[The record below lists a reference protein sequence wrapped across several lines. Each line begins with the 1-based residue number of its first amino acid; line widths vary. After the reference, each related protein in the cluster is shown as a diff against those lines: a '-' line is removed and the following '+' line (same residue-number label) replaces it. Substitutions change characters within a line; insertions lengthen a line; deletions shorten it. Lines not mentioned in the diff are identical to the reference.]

1 MKRGIEMKKTQ
12 NEQILRYLKTHK
24 RGITPL
30 KALELCGCM
39 RLSGRI
45 FELRDM
51 GYEISSEIIAVKN
64 KDGDV
69 CHVANYKL
77 VE

>member
-1 MKRGIEMKKTQ
+1 MYMKARQ
-12 NEQILRYLKTHK
+12 VDLILKYLKTHK
-24 RGITPL
+24 KGITPMI
-30 KALELCGCM
+30 ALEKFGCM

-51 GYEISSEIIAVKN
+51 GYEISSEITAVRN
-64 KDGDV
+64 RDGDI

>member
-1 MKRGIEMKKTQ
+1 MKKTQ
-12 NEQILRYLKTHK
+12 NERILKYLQTHK
-24 RGITPL
+24 KGITPQ

-51 GYEISSEIIAVKN
+51 GYAINSEIIAVKN
-64 KDGDV
+64 RDGAV